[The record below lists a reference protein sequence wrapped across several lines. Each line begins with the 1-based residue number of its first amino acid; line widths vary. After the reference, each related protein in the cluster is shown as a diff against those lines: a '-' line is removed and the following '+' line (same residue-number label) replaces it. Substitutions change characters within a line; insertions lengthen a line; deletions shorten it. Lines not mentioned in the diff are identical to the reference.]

1 MKIALVTPLK
11 NERENIERF
20 LSVLSKQ
27 SIEIFS
33 VIILEN
39 DSDDGSKEYLEP
51 ILTVPNIKHFTVINL
66 EFEDKSY
73 RVDAKY
79 SSIVQKGF
87 EYLEQQEYFND
98 LDFIGILDSD
108 CFPEEN
114 YYEELTAFMN
124 SDNKLG
130 ISSGLIFT
138 DAGKLHKTN
147 INWVRGGCRLWKI
160 DCFKSAGFL
169 VEPSPDVISVALAH
183 IHGWTTRP
191 CKRIKVISRE
201 VGENGDY
208 SFYGASA
215 HYRGHTIIYIIIR
228 SLYYTLYKLDL
239 VRAIQYLRGYLSSIM
254 NNNKKLSNKKL
265 RTYYNWYLFNK
276 LIKKHH

>member
-11 NERENIERF
+11 DEIENINRF
-20 LSVLSKQ
+20 LDALSKQ

-33 VIILEN
+33 LIILEN
-39 DSDDGSKEYLEP
+39 DSNDGSKEYLES
-51 ILTVPNIKHFTVINL
+51 ISSVTNIANFKVINL

-79 SSIVQKGF
+79 SSIVNRGF
-87 EYLEQQEYFND
+87 EYLAQKDYFNN

-130 ISSGLIFT
+130 ISSGLIYT
-138 DAGKLHKTN
+138 DSGILHKTN

-183 IHGWTTRP
+183 INGWTTRT
-191 CKRIKVISRE
+191 CKKIKVHSRE
-201 VGENGDY
+201 VGEQGDY
-208 SFYGASA
+208 SFYGVSA
-215 HYRGHTIIYIIIR
+215 YYRGHTIFYVILRSIYYSIYKFDMLR
-228 SLYYTLYKLDL
+228 SLQFLK
-239 VRAIQYLRGYLSSIM
+239 GYFASLII
-254 NNNKKLSNKKL
+254 NKDKLSNKEL
-265 RTYYNWYLFNK
+265 RNYYNWYLLNK
-276 LIKKHH
+276 IIKKYH

>member
-1 MKIALVTPLK
+1 MRIALVTPLK
-11 NERENIERF
+11 NERKNIERF
-20 LSVLSKQ
+20 LTALSKQ

-33 VIILEN
+33 VVILEN
-39 DSDDGSKEYLEP
+39 DSDDGSKEYLDS
-51 ILTVPNIKHFTVINL
+51 ISTASNIINFKVINL

-79 SSIVQKGF
+79 SSIVKKGF
-87 EYLEQQEYFND
+87 EYLEKQKYFNE

-108 CFPEEN
+108 CFPDGN

-130 ISSGLIFT
+130 ISSGLIYT
-138 DAGKLHKTN
+138 DQDLLHKTN

-160 DCFKSAGFL
+160 DCYKSAGFL

-183 IHGWTTRP
+183 INGWTTKT
-191 CKRIKVISRE
+191 CKTIKVISRE

-215 HYRGHTIIYIIIR
+215 YYRGHTIIYVILRVI
-228 SLYYTLYKLDL
+228 YYSFYKLDML
-239 VRAIQYLRGYLSSIM
+239 RSLQYLRGYFSSLI
-254 NNNKKLSNKKL
+254 SNKDKLANKEL

-276 LIKKHH
+276 LIKRHH

>member
-11 NERENIERF
+11 NERKNIERF
-20 LSVLSKQ
+20 LSALSKQ

-39 DSDDGSKEYLEP
+39 DSDDGSKEYLDS
-51 ILTVPNIKHFTVINL
+51 ISTVSNIINFKVINL

-79 SSIVQKGF
+79 SSIVKQGF
-87 EYLEQQEYFND
+87 EYLEEQEYFND

-108 CFPEEN
+108 CFPESN
-114 YYEELTAFMN
+114 YYEDLTAFMN
-124 SDNKLG
+124 SDKRLG

-138 DAGKLHKTN
+138 DSGILHKTN
-147 INWVRGGCRLWKI
+147 VNWVRGGCRLWKI
-160 DCFKSAGFL
+160 DCYKSAGFL

-183 IHGWTTRP
+183 INGWSTRT
-191 CKRIKVISRE
+191 CKEITVISRE
-201 VGENGDY
+201 VGEQGDY

-215 HYRGHTIIYIIIR
+215 YYRGNTIIYVILRAI
-228 SLYYTLYKLDL
+228 YYSIYKLDMF
-239 VRAIQYLRGYLSSIM
+239 RSAQYLKGYFSSFIS
-254 NNNKKLSNKKL
+254 NKDKLSNKEL

-276 LIKKHH
+276 LIKRYH

>member
-11 NERENIERF
+11 DEIENINRF
-20 LSVLSKQ
+20 LTALSKQ

-33 VIILEN
+33 LIILEN
-39 DSDDGSKEYLEP
+39 DSDDGSKEYLDS
-51 ILTVPNIKHFTVINL
+51 ISTVSNIINFKVINL

-79 SSIVQKGF
+79 SSIVKQGF
-87 EYLEQQEYFND
+87 EYLEEQEYFND

-108 CFPEEN
+108 CFPEGN

-124 SDNKLG
+124 SDKRLG

-138 DAGKLHKTN
+138 DAGILHKTN

-160 DCFKSAGFL
+160 DCFKSTGFL

-183 IHGWTTRP
+183 LNGWTTKT
-191 CKRIKVISRE
+191 CKTIKVISRE
-201 VGENGDY
+201 VGEQGDY

-215 HYRGHTIIYIIIR
+215 YYRGHTIVYIILRFIYY
-228 SLYYTLYKLDL
+228 SLYKFDVL
-239 VRAIQYLRGYLSSIM
+239 RALQYLRGYFSSLIS
-254 NNNKKLSNKKL
+254 NKDKLSNKEL

-276 LIKKHH
+276 LIKRYH